1 MRGVFSCPKIRAQ
14 EDEGTK
20 KDDELI
26 ILKLPAEWPYANV
39 YFIGDKHVGSQQ
51 ARCDLFRLL
60 VKTIKDDPYGVA
72 LICGDL
78 LDFGIAGSKTV
89 PYCQRLTPQEQKDE
103 VTAILEPIADKIGAI
118 VPGNH
123 ENRGFKTVGI
133 NPLYDVACRLRIED
147 RYRENAAAVK
157 ISVGSLGTGGKP
169 RQVVYAGVVSH
180 GSSDAKHQRFTDSW
194 DNVDFFVSG
203 HTHRP
208 GYKSKGRRVID
219 LIHERV
225 VRTGYKDIVVDPAMD
240 DGGYGLRDEYQ
251 AIPAPEMQTLT
262 LYGGR
267 KHMKFTSEDYG
278 G

>member
-1 MRGVFSCPKIRAQ
+1 MRGVFSCQKISAQ

-39 YFIGDKHVGSQQ
+39 YFIGDKHVGSRQ

-60 VKTIKDDPYGVA
+60 VKTIQDDPYGIA

-78 LDFGIAGSKTV
+78 LDFGIMGSKTV
-89 PYCQRLTPQEQKDE
+89 PYCERLTPQEQKDE
-103 VTAILEPIADKIGAI
+103 VTAILEPIASKIGAI

-169 RQVVYAGVVSH
+169 RQVAYAGVVSH
-180 GSSDAKHQRFTDSW
+180 GSSISKHQKYTESW
-194 DNVDFFVSG
+194 EGVDFFVSG

-208 GYKSKGRRVID
+208 GEHPEGRRVVD
-219 LIHERV
+219 LIHEKV
-225 VRTGYKDIVVDPAMD
+225 VRTGYVDIVVDPGMD
-240 DGGYGLRDEYQ
+240 DGGYGLRDEYK
-251 AIPAPEMQTLT
+251 PTPPPWLQTLT
-262 LYGGR
+262 LFGGR
-267 KHMKFTSEDYG
+267 RHMKYATEQYG
-278 G
+278 D